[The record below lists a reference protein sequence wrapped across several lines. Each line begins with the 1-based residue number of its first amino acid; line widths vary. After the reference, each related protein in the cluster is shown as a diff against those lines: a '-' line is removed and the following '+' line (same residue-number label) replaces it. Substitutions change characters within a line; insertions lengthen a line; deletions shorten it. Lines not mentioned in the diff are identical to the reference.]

1 VVAVGTTALRTLET
15 WGKLGLPPQGFAA
28 ETTLFVQPGFSFK
41 VATHLI
47 TNFHLPGSSLLML
60 VAAFVG
66 EEALKS
72 IYSHAISNTY
82 RFYSFGDSSLLTRQ
96 QALHGEA

>member
-1 VVAVGTTALRTLET
+1 MTLKT
-15 WGKLGLPPQGFAA
+15 
-28 ETTLFVQPGFSFK
+28 
-41 VATHLI
+41 
-47 TNFHLPGSSLLML
+47 GSSLLML